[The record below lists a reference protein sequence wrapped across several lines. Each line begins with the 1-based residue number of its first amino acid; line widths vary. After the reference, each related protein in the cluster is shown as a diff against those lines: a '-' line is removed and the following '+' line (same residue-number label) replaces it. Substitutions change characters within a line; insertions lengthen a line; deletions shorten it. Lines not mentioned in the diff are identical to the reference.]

1 MSFRN
6 LPLGV
11 ADGVGYRRTLRH
23 IHRIGDRGAQHRA
36 GFRIVR
42 QRQRRARNGDAL
54 AIRIHQRG
62 IDTIERRA
70 AHQSYDFK
78 NVRHPCST
86 PGPSLLDTS
95 MAGAHN
101 FRSEFLRTFAE
112 RGAYYDCSAPE
123 DLDALFSAERV
134 TAYIGFDCTAKS
146 MHIGN
151 LVQLMTL
158 RRLQQAGHRPIL
170 LMGGGTTKAG
180 DPSGKDETRLILSPE
195 QIEENKQS
203 MLSGVRHLLKFGDG
217 PSDAIMV
224 DNAEWLDKL
233 EYIPFLREVGRHFSV
248 NRMLTMDSV
257 KLRLDREQPL
267 SFLEFN
273 YSIMQ
278 AYDFVELYKRYGCRL
293 QSSGSDQWGNVVSGI
308 DLGRRIEQ
316 AQLFGLTTPLI
327 TTASGAKMGKTAAGA
342 VWLNANRVSPYDYWQ
357 FWRNTEDGDVGRFLR
372 LFTEMPEAEI
382 ARLEALQGAEL
393 NEAKKVLATEATAI
407 LHGRVEADG
416 AAETA
421 RRAFE
426 EGVSAEGLPT
436 IAAKLPDGILNLA
449 VAAGLAASNS
459 EARRLITNNGLKLN
473 DVAVGDQKLTI
484 DYSA

>member
-1 MSFRN
+1 MADIRFKSPF
-6 LPLGV
+6 LTDFV
-11 ADGVGYRRTLRH
+11 A
-23 IHRIGDRGAQHRA
+23 
-36 GFRIVR
+36 
-42 QRQRRARNGDAL
+42 
-54 AIRIHQRG
+54 
-62 IDTIERRA
+62 
-70 AHQSYDFK
+70 
-78 NVRHPCST
+78 
-86 PGPSLLDTS
+86 
-95 MAGAHN
+95 
-101 FRSEFLRTFAE
+101 

-123 DLDALFSAERV
+123 DLDALFLKERV

-180 DPSGKDETRLILSPE
+180 DPSGKDETRLILSPA

-203 MLSGVRHLLKFGDG
+203 MLSGVRHLLTFGDG

-257 KLRLDREQPL
+257 KLRLDREQPM

-278 AYDFVELYKRYGCRL
+278 AYDFVELNKRYGCLL

-308 DLGRRIEQ
+308 ELGRRMGTPT
-316 AQLFGLTTPLI
+316 LFGLTTPLI
-327 TTASGAKMGKTAAGA
+327 TTSSGAKMGKTAAGA
-342 VWLNANRVSPYDYWQ
+342 VWLNKEMLSVYDYWQ

-372 LFTEMPEAEI
+372 LFTDMPLGEVV
-382 ARLEALQGAEL
+382 RLEALQGAEL
-393 NEAKKVLATEATAI
+393 NDAKKILATEATAL
-407 LHGRVEADG
+407 LHGRAAAQE

-421 RRAFE
+421 RRTFE
-426 EGVSAEGLPT
+426 EGAIAEGLPT
-436 IAAKLPDGILNLA
+436 FEIARAMIENGVPVTNLA
-449 VAAGLAASNS
+449 QISGLTSS
-459 EARRLITNNGLKLN
+459 SGEARRFIQGGGLRVNDAVVSDVKASVGLADLTPEGVIKLS
-473 DVAVGDQKLTI
+473 VGRKKHILVKPV
-484 DYSA
+484 

>member
-1 MSFRN
+1 M
-6 LPLGV
+6 P
-11 ADGVGYRRTLRH
+11 
-23 IHRIGDRGAQHRA
+23 
-36 GFRIVR
+36 
-42 QRQRRARNGDAL
+42 
-54 AIRIHQRG
+54 
-62 IDTIERRA
+62 A
-70 AHQSYDFK
+70 APQF
-78 NVRHPCST
+78 N
-86 PGPSLLDTS
+86 
-95 MAGAHN
+95 
-101 FRSEFLRTFAE
+101 SEFLRTFVA
-112 RGAYYDCSAPE
+112 RGAYYDCSSPE
-123 DLDALFSAERV
+123 ELDALFGKERV

-195 QIEENKQS
+195 QINENKQS

-224 DNAEWLDKL
+224 DNAEWLDRL

-257 KLRLDREQPL
+257 KLRLDREQPM

-278 AYDFVELYKRYGCRL
+278 AYDFVELSKRYGCRL
-293 QSSGSDQWGNVVSGI
+293 QSSGSDQWGNVVSGLE
-308 DLGRRIEQ
+308 LGRRMGTP
-316 AQLFGLTTPLI
+316 QLFGLTTPLI
-327 TTASGAKMGKTAAGA
+327 TTSSGAKMGKTAAGA
-342 VWLNANRVSPYDYWQ
+342 VWLNKEMLSVYDYWQ

-372 LFTEMPEAEI
+372 LFTDMPLDEI
-382 ARLEALQGAEL
+382 ARLEGLQGAEL
-393 NEAKKVLATEATAI
+393 NDAKKILATEATAI
-407 LHGRVEADG
+407 LHGHEAANA

-436 IAAKLPDGILNLA
+436 VSAKLPDGILNLA
-449 VAAGLAASNS
+449 VAAGLASSNS
-459 EARRLITNNGLKLN
+459 EARRMITNNGLKLN
-473 DVAVGDQKLTI
+473 DETVSDPKLTV
-484 DYSA
+484 DASALNSEGVLKLSSGKKKHVLVKPQ